1 MVSGCIRLVLFF
13 PFLRIRRVVCRHSPR
28 AVLIGNNRQQKCDS
42 NGVGKKEAPAHKYNY
57 YFLVPL
63 SRYSL
68 CVSPQSI
75 VPCSVCA
82 CFLHSRQNTHIY
94 TNSHNPYLNSLICIY
109 HPSNL
114 YSYKYIY
121 LYLCTTFICTFA
133 ITRWGFLVSFLK
145 ITWSARR
152 YCGCCFWRCHYS
164 RVAGVAA
171 VGDNT
176 GWHWLMQQAVMC
188 LYSV

>member
-1 MVSGCIRLVLFF
+1 MTPTALEKRSARTQVHLLFF
-13 PFLRIRRVVCRHSPR
+13 GPPFTIL
-28 AVLIGNNRQQKCDS
+28 
-42 NGVGKKEAPAHKYNY
+42 
-57 YFLVPL
+57 
-63 SRYSL
+63 SL
-68 CVSPQSI
+68 CVPSVYRSLFSLRLLSP
-75 VPCSVCA
+75 
-82 CFLHSRQNTHIY
+82 FTRQNTHTY
-94 TNSHNPYLNSLICIY
+94 TQNSHNPYLNSLICIY

-121 LYLCTTFICTFA
+121 LYMCTTFICTFA

-152 YCGCCFWRCHYS
+152 YCGCCCCWHCHYS

-188 LYSV
+188 VSVFGIIRIHR